1 MADPKFETVGF
12 VERDEYCQK
21 ILALRFP
28 DVPIYNDI
36 KTFDS
41 AQFIGTDIVCGGF
54 PCQPWSQAG
63 RQKGAKDDRDLWPEM
78 LRIIEA
84 VKPRFVVGENVRGFI
99 NEPLGLQRSVSD
111 LEAIGYENQAFI
123 IPALA
128 VDAKHR
134 RDRMFLMAVARHG
147 SWRHIG
153 VAKKRHRRSRE
164 RATDTNQISRSS
176 QQPSTVA
183 DTSITRPQRRVSG
196 RKDTERKDQSRYSGC
211 GGTGNRQSEPRWW
224 PVEPNILRISHGVP
238 NRVDRLRCIG
248 NSIIPHIAMH
258 IGRAIIEADG

>member
-1 MADPKFETVGF
+1 LKVLDLFSGIGGFALGFHMADPKFETVGF

-84 VKPRFVVGENVRGFI
+84 VRPRFVVGENVRGFV
-99 NEPLGLQRSVSD
+99 NEPLGLKRSVSD
-111 LEAIGYENQAFI
+111 LESVGYESQAFI
-123 IPALA
+123 IPALS

-134 RDRMFLMAVARHG
+134 RDRCWIISVA
-147 SWRHIG
+147 
-153 VAKKRHRRSRE
+153 
-164 RATDTNQISRSS
+164 N
-176 QQPSTVA
+176 
-183 DTSITRPQRRVSG
+183 TSITRPQRRVSG

-224 PVEPNILRISHGVP
+224 PVEPNIQRISHGVP
-238 NRVDRLRCIG
+238 NRVDRLKCIG
-248 NSIIPHIAMH
+248 NSIVPAIAMH
-258 IGRAIIEADG
+258 IGRAIIEASR